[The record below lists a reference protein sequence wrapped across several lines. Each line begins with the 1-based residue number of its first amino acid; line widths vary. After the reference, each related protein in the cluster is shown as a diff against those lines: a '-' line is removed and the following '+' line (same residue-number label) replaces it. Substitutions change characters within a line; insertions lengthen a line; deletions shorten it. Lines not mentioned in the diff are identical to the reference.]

1 MNKLLRC
8 TALLLVISF
17 SISAQRTR
25 ENFNKDWKF
34 IIDSTHDYSQLQA
47 NEKSWCTLN
56 VPHDW
61 SIELPFDST
70 SPTGTGGGAL
80 RGGMGW
86 YSKEFTVSL
95 ADIRKNISIH
105 FDGVYCRSTVWLNG
119 HELGYRPNGYVSFQY
134 LLNPYLLYNKKNII
148 VVKVNNNEQPNS
160 RWYSG
165 SGIYR
170 DVWLQKTNNIA
181 LANWGTFINVSKV
194 ENGVAKINI
203 DTKIIGSA
211 KSNVEQLM
219 YKVYDASGKI
229 VTQQKRGWFDIG
241 PHPWKK
247 PVDSVKYKKYLEKW
261 DADYNITESLLVDN
275 AHLWSVDSPYLYKVV
290 IQVLEFDKI
299 VDEYETTFGIRTFK
313 FDIDNGFI
321 LNGKHVKIRGV
332 CNHHDLGCLGTAFNV
347 RAAQRQLEILKA
359 MGCNAIRTSH
369 NPPAPQLLDLCDKMG
384 FIVMDEA
391 FDMWEKAKNK
401 LDYHLEFVQWHKKD
415 LEDQI
420 LRDRNHP
427 SVFIWSVGNEVGEQW
442 GDSTDVS
449 GKRIVA
455 DLVKIV
461 QSLDTT
467 RATVTANN
475 DISLTS
481 KLLPGEPTSLIG
493 YNYNH
498 NAWAGV
504 FARWGRKPFISTESV
519 SALQTRGQ
527 YDMPSDSIRRW
538 PTRWDAALTTGNANL
553 ACSAYENCATPWGS
567 THEETLKVFESQQ
580 HVSGMF
586 VWTGF
591 DYLGEPTPY
600 PWPARSSYFGII
612 DLAGF
617 PKDADY
623 LYQSVWTD
631 KPVLHLLPHWNW
643 KPGQAIDVWAYY
655 NNADEVELFLNG
667 KSIGI
672 KKKQGD
678 SLHVMWRLKFE
689 PGTIKAISRK
699 NGKVVLTTEVKT
711 AGPAYKIE
719 LMADRSTISA
729 GGEDLSFITVKVVD
743 KAGNLV
749 PDAANLIQFNVSGA
763 GSITAVD
770 NGSQTSLESFKD
782 NKRKAFNGLCLAV
795 IRSNN
800 AAGNIIVKATAMGL
814 QPAEVKLVSK

>member
-1 MNKLLRC
+1 MNKLFRC

-17 SISAQRTR
+17 SISAQRIR
-25 ENFNKDWKF
+25 ENFNKNWKF

-47 NEKSWCTLN
+47 NEKSWRTLN

-70 SPTGTGGGAL
+70 SPTGNGGGAL

-86 YSKEFTVSL
+86 YSKEFTVPL
-95 ADIRKNISIH
+95 ADSSKNISIH

-119 HELGYRPNGYVSFQY
+119 HLLGYRPNGYISFQY
-134 LLNPYLLYNKKNII
+134 VLDSFLLYNKKNIL

-170 DVWLQKTNNIA
+170 DVWLQKTNKVA
-181 LANWGTFINVSKV
+181 VADWGTYITTPEVS
-194 ENGVAKINI
+194 NAVAKVVVNTKVTGASPDKNYSIRVNI
-203 DTKIIGSA
+203 
-211 KSNVEQLM
+211 
-219 YKVYDASGKI
+219 YDASGNIILRKNEVGLFTLSTATHFTEDSI
-229 VTQQKRGWFDIG
+229 
-241 PHPWKK
+241 KK
-247 PVDSVKYKKYLEKW
+247 KYKYKTVEEHSSSYLIK
-261 DADYNITESLLVDN
+261 NP
-275 AHLWSVDSPYLYKVV
+275 HLWSIDIPYLYKAVTQIIV
-290 IQVLEFDKI
+290 RGKI
-299 VDEYETTFGIRTFK
+299 VDEYETTFGIRTFT
-313 FDIDNGFI
+313 FDIDKGFI
-321 LNGKHVKIRGV
+321 LNGKYVKIRGV

-369 NPPAPQLLDLCDKMG
+369 NPPAPRLLDLCDKMG

-391 FDMWEKAKNK
+391 FDMWEKGKNK
-401 LDYHLEFVQWHKKD
+401 LDYHLEFAQWHKKD
-415 LEDQI
+415 LEDQV

-475 DISLTS
+475 DISLNS

-504 FARWGRKPFISTESV
+504 FARWGHKPFISTEAV
-519 SALQTRGQ
+519 SALQTRGH
-527 YDMPSDSIRRW
+527 YDMPSDSMRRW
-538 PTRWDAALTTGNANL
+538 PTQWDVALSTGNANL
-553 ACSAYENCATPWGS
+553 TCSAYENCSTPWGS

-617 PKDADY
+617 PKDAYY

-643 KPGQAIDVWAYY
+643 KQGQTIDVWAYY
-655 NNADEVELFLNG
+655 NNADEVELFLNE
-667 KSIGI
+667 KSVGI

-678 SLHVMWRLKFE
+678 SLHVMWRLTFE
-689 PGTIKAISRK
+689 PGTIKAVSRK
-699 NGKVVLTTEVKT
+699 NGKVVLTKEVNT

-719 LMADRSTISA
+719 LIADRSTISA
-729 GGEDLSFITVKVVD
+729 GGEDLSFITIKVVD
-743 KAGNLV
+743 KKGNLV
-749 PDAANLIQFNVSGA
+749 PNAANLVQFDVSDA

-770 NGSQTSLESFKD
+770 NGSQTSMESFKD
-782 NKRKAFNGLCLAV
+782 NKHKAFNGLCLAV
-795 IRSNN
+795 IRSNETK
-800 AAGNIIVKATAMGL
+800 GIIIVKATAAGL
-814 QPAEVKLVSK
+814 QPAQISILSK